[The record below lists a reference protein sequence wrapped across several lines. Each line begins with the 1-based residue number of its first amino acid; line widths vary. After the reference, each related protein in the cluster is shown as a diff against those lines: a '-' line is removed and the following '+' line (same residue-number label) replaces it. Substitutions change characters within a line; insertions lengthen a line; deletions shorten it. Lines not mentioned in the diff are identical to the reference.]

1 MYNYIENKNYR
12 SYVYGENISNYK
24 HYLKNWRFI
33 FICILPTIAFLYAFD
48 VIFELLF
55 HQDFYL
61 SNLIFAII
69 LFLIFMSIKDMFKIK
84 S

>member
-1 MYNYIENKNYR
+1 MEKAITT
-12 SYVYGENISNYK
+12 YK

-33 FICILPTIAFLYAFD
+33 FICILPTIALLYVFD

-69 LFLIFMSIKDMFKIK
+69 LFLIFMSIKDMFKFE

>member
-1 MYNYIENKNYR
+1 MEKAITT
-12 SYVYGENISNYK
+12 YK
-24 HYLKNWRFI
+24 HYLKIWRFI
-33 FICILPTIAFLYAFD
+33 FICILPTIALLYVFD

-61 SNLIFAII
+61 SNLIFASI
-69 LFLIFMSIKDMFKIK
+69 LFLIFINIKDIFKIE

>member
-1 MYNYIENKNYR
+1 MKK
-12 SYVYGENISNYK
+12 VFTNYK
-24 HYLKNWRFI
+24 QYLKNWRFI
-33 FICILPTIAFLYAFD
+33 FICILPNIAFLYAFD
-48 VIFELLF
+48 VIFELLL

-69 LFLIFMSIKDMFKIK
+69 LFLIFINIKDMFKIE

>member
-1 MYNYIENKNYR
+1 MEKVLTNYR
-12 SYVYGENISNYK
+12 

-33 FICILPTIAFLYAFD
+33 FICILPVIALFVTFY

-61 SNLIFAII
+61 SNLISAII
-69 LFLIFMSIKDMFKIK
+69 LFLIFTNVKDKFNIKG
-84 S
+84 

>member
-1 MYNYIENKNYR
+1 MEQAITT
-12 SYVYGENISNYK
+12 YK

-33 FICILPTIAFLYAFD
+33 FICILPTIALLYVLD

-69 LFLIFMSIKDMFKIK
+69 LFLIFMSIKDMFKIE

>member
-1 MYNYIENKNYR
+1 
-12 SYVYGENISNYK
+12 
-24 HYLKNWRFI
+24 
-33 FICILPTIAFLYAFD
+33 ICILPTIAFLYVFD
-48 VIFELLF
+48 VIFELIF

>member
-1 MYNYIENKNYR
+1 YR
-12 SYVYGENISNYK
+12 

-33 FICILPTIAFLYAFD
+33 FICILPVIALFVTFY

-61 SNLIFAII
+61 SNLISAII
-69 LFLIFMSIKDMFKIK
+69 LFLIFTNVKDKFNIKG
-84 S
+84 

>member
-1 MYNYIENKNYR
+1 MDK
-12 SYVYGENISNYK
+12 VLTNYK

-33 FICILPTIAFLYAFD
+33 FICILPAIALFVTFY

-61 SNLIFAII
+61 SNLISAII
-69 LFLIFMSIKDMFKIK
+69 LFLIFTNVKDKFKIK
-84 S
+84 G

>member
-1 MYNYIENKNYR
+1 MEK
-12 SYVYGENISNYK
+12 VFPNYK

-33 FICILPTIAFLYAFD
+33 FIFILPTIAFLFAFD
-48 VIFELLF
+48 VIFELIF

>member
-1 MYNYIENKNYR
+1 MEKVI
-12 SYVYGENISNYK
+12 INYK

-33 FICILPTIAFLYAFD
+33 FICILPAIALLYIFY

-61 SNLIFAII
+61 SNLISAII
-69 LFLIFMSIKDMFKIK
+69 LILIFINVKDKFEIKD
-84 S
+84 

>member
-1 MYNYIENKNYR
+1 MEK
-12 SYVYGENISNYK
+12 VFTTYK

-33 FICILPTIAFLYAFD
+33 LICILPTIAFLYAFD
-48 VIFELLF
+48 VILELLF

-69 LFLIFMSIKDMFKIK
+69 LFLIFINVKDTFKIK

>member
-1 MYNYIENKNYR
+1 MYNYIENKNLGAMFMEK
-12 SYVYGENISNYK
+12 VFPNYK

-33 FICILPTIAFLYAFD
+33 FICILPTTAFLFAFD
-48 VIFELLF
+48 VIFELIF

>member
-1 MYNYIENKNYR
+1 MGK
-12 SYVYGENISNYK
+12 VFTNYK

-33 FICILPTIAFLYAFD
+33 FICILPTIALLYVFD

-69 LFLIFMSIKDMFKIK
+69 LFLIFINIKDMFKIE

>member
-1 MYNYIENKNYR
+1 MEK
-12 SYVYGENISNYK
+12 VLTNYK

-33 FICILPTIAFLYAFD
+33 FICILPTIALLYTFD

-61 SNLIFAII
+61 ANLISAII
-69 LFLIFMSIKDMFKIK
+69 LFLIFINVKDKFKIK
-84 S
+84 D

>member
-1 MYNYIENKNYR
+1 MEKAITT
-12 SYVYGENISNYK
+12 YK

-33 FICILPTIAFLYAFD
+33 FICILPTIALLYVLD

-69 LFLIFMSIKDMFKIK
+69 LFLIFMSIKDMFKIE

>member
-1 MYNYIENKNYR
+1 MEKAITT
-12 SYVYGENISNYK
+12 YK

-33 FICILPTIAFLYAFD
+33 FICILPTIALLYVFD

-55 HQDFYL
+55 HQDFYF

-69 LFLIFMSIKDMFKIK
+69 LFLIFMSIKDMFKIE

>member
-1 MYNYIENKNYR
+1 MEK
-12 SYVYGENISNYK
+12 VFPNYK

-33 FICILPTIAFLYAFD
+33 FICILPTIAFLFAFD
-48 VIFELLF
+48 VIFELIF

-69 LFLIFMSIKDMFKIK
+69 LF
-84 S
+84 